1 MSAYWGI
8 KEQKKQLRADYFA
21 LRRSLTPLHKAQM
34 DQKIVSAFTSLV
46 SYRYAEVLLLYY
58 PRADEIDIRPVITAA
73 LAAGKKVALP
83 RCKNG
88 GLMDFCFIQSE
99 SDLAPGSFGLME
111 PKSDCPLFNLTK
123 ENKGVLMAVPGLAFD
138 QEGYRL
144 GYGRGYYDR
153 YLDGQKITTAGLLYS
168 DFVAEKLPHGRYDL
182 PVHFIVTEKG
192 VALID

>member
-1 MSAYWGI
+1 MSAYYGI

-21 LRRSLTPLHKAQM
+21 LRRSLDPLKKEQM

-58 PRADEIDIRPVITAA
+58 PRPDEIDIRPVITAA

-83 RCKNG
+83 RCKSG
-88 GLMDFCFIQSE
+88 GQMDFRLIQSE
-99 SDLAPGSFGLME
+99 SDLTLGTFGLME
-111 PKSDCPLFNLTK
+111 PKEDCPIFDLTE

-138 QEGYRL
+138 KEGYRL

-153 YLDGQKITTAGLLYS
+153 YLDGQKITTAGLVYS
-168 DFVAEKLPHGRYDL
+168 DFVAHRLPHGRYDL

-192 VALID
+192 VTLID